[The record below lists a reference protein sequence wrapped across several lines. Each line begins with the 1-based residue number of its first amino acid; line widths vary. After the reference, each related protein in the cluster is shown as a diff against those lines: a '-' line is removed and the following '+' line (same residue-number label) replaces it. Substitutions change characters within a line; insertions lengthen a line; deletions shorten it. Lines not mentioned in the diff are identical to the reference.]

1 MEFSC
6 RAPHPVT
13 VVLKLAVDQS
23 GGVDDR
29 SVLKSERFGPI
40 YAYKW
45 FSLTS
50 LLVLELILLVV
61 VMQSTCCQ
69 FHEAIYFLC
78 PILLLHSGPCLTELL

>member
-23 GGVDDR
+23 GGVDER
-29 SVLKSERFGPI
+29 SALKSERFDPI

-61 VMQSTCCQ
+61 VMQSTCCH
-69 FHEAIYFLC
+69 FHGAIYSFC
-78 PILLLHSGPCLTELL
+78 MF